1 MIDRNQLTGILL
13 IMAMLLSWQF
23 FMAPKDLP
31 VDPKREAFIADS
43 IKKANSTKKTATQI
57 VDTLAIKQKAG
68 DFAMAA
74 QGESQSYILENKDI
88 KVTLSSKGGTIKQ
101 VELKNHKT
109 YSDFEAKKNAPLVL
123 FKEGDK
129 LSFELPTQKGN
140 IDFSNLFFTGTK
152 TGNTANFILK
162 IADNQIV
169 EQEYSIADEGF
180 VINYNLKLKGLD
192 GQLKNEPVKFNW
204 LENVAPAEKDIADN
218 RTKTTIKYQT
228 IEDDVDWLAE
238 SPSSTEESKLETP
251 LDWLTFKKKYFISG
265 FAPQKASL
273 NKVEIKSVANPED
286 SLKIKTLS
294 ANFSMPIALFKK
306 DSANIKLYFGP
317 NDAKYLE
324 GVAKGFDRNVYLGYE
339 IFKPINKYLFVPLF
353 NFLEKIFNN
362 YGILI
367 LVLVLIIKL
376 ALTPFTYK
384 SYVGMAKMKL
394 LQPEI
399 EAIKAKVGDD
409 PAKLQQEQMKLYG
422 QVGVSPMSGCVPVL
436 ATMPILMSVFFL
448 FPNLFELRQ
457 QPFLWAN
464 DLSTFDS
471 IIKLPFNIPFYGAHI
486 SIFTLLMTVSS
497 LAYGYYNN
505 QITPAQTGQP
515 FDMRMMAYV
524 TPVIFM
530 FVMNSFPAGLSFYYF
545 VSNIITVVQQLI
557 IKKFV
562 NNDKLK
568 EVLEDNRKKIA
579 AGGGPKKSK
588 FSEYLQKSMQAA
600 EDAKKQQEAAKLKT
614 KKK

>member
-13 IMAMLLSWQF
+13 IMGILLTWQF
-23 FMAPKDLP
+23 FIAPQDAP
-31 VDPKREAFIADS
+31 IDPKREQFVADS
-43 IKKANSTKKTATQI
+43 IKKASVAKKAVSTKIDSAAI
-57 VDTLAIKQKAG
+57 VQKAG

-74 QGESQSYILENKDI
+74 QGQNQELVLENKDI
-88 KVTLSSKGGTIKQ
+88 KVTFSSKGGAIKK
-101 VELKNHKT
+101 VELKNFKT
-109 YSDFEAKKNAPLVL
+109 YANFEAKRNIPLVL

-129 LSFELPTQKGN
+129 LSFELPSQKGN

-152 TGNTANFILK
+152 TDNSVKFDLK
-162 IADNQIV
+162 LADNQIV
-169 EQEYSIADEGF
+169 SQEYKLGEAGF
-180 VINYNLKLKGLD
+180 TLNYNLKLKGLD
-192 GQLKNEPVKFNW
+192 GTLKNEPVKFNW
-204 LENVAPAEKDIADN
+204 IENVSLTEKDIVDN
-218 RTKTTIKYQT
+218 RQKSTVNYQTTEGDFNWLSENPTTIE
-228 IEDDVDWLAE
+228 ED
-238 SPSSTEESKLETP
+238 KLETP
-251 LDWLTFKKKYFISG
+251 LQFLAFKKKYFLSG
-265 FAPQKASL
+265 FVPTKMAISKANIKSEAHPDDSL
-273 NKVEIKSVANPED
+273 N
-286 SLKIKTLS
+286 LKTLS
-294 ANFSMPIALFKK
+294 ANFTLPIDAFKK

-317 NDAKYLE
+317 NDTKYLKTVGE
-324 GVAKGFDRNVYLGYE
+324 DFDRNVYLGYE
-339 IFKPINKYLFVPLF
+339 IFKPINKYVFVPLF
-353 NFLEKIFNN
+353 NFLEKIFTN
-362 YGILI
+362 YGWLI

-376 ALTPFTYK
+376 ALTPLTYK

-394 LQPEI
+394 LQPEL
-399 EAIKAKVGDD
+399 EALKAKVGDD
-409 PAKLQQEQMKLYG
+409 AAKMQQEQMKLYG

-448 FPNLFELRQ
+448 FPNLIELRQ

-471 IIKLPFNIPFYGAHI
+471 IIKLPFKIPFYGAHI

-505 QITPAQTGQP
+505 QITPQQTGQP

-545 VSNIITVVQQLI
+545 VSNIITVGQQLI
-557 IKKFV
+557 IRKFV

-568 EVLEDNRKKIA
+568 DILEENRKKIA

-588 FSEYLQKSMQAA
+588 FSAYLQKSMAAA
-600 EDAKKQQEAAKLKT
+600 EEAKKQQDIAKSKA